1 MTITYNIRIDDGTV
15 YVKASGVDESLSEVE
30 AYGMA
35 VVDAA
40 VESQSTR
47 VLCDERELA
56 YALGTVDTYDYAAYI
71 AARVPLLVKVAIV
84 SNPEYADDAAFWEDV
99 VVNRG
104 MTVRVFHN
112 RDKAE
117 QWLAE

>member
-1 MTITYNIRIDDGTV
+1 MTITYDIQIDNDTV

-35 VVDAA
+35 IVNAA
-40 VESQSTR
+40 IESQSTR

-56 YALGTVDTYDYAAYI
+56 YALGTVDTYDYAEYI
-71 AARVPLLVKVAIV
+71 AARVPRLVKIAIV
-84 SNPEYADDAAFWEDV
+84 SSPECADDAAFWEDV

-104 MTVRVFHN
+104 MTARFFHD
-112 RDKAE
+112 REKAE